1 MSELLTVRDVATIM
15 KCSEDAV
22 VRRFAKV
29 DGVIDLGRAE
39 SKDRRQYRVLR
50 IPKTVL
56 EKYLSKKAGHP
67 VLVEVPERPKRLRN
81 PKATW
86 EGRAMLMLASA
97 ALQNGC
103 TDKKVFRRI
112 ADRAR
117 IMTLV
122 PEPEWS
128 EMATDGWF
136 DEETEQE
143 RDY

>member
-1 MSELLTVRDVATIM
+1 MSELLTVREVALIM

-22 VRRFAKV
+22 VRRFAKL

-39 SKDRRQYRVLR
+39 TRNRRQYRVLR
-50 IPKTVL
+50 IPKAVL
-56 EKYLSKKAGHP
+56 EKYLSTKAGHP
-67 VLVEVPERPKRLRN
+67 VRVEVPERPRRLRN
-81 PKATW
+81 KSATW

-97 ALQNGC
+97 GLQNGC

-117 IMTLV
+117 ILTLV
-122 PEPEWS
+122 PESEWS
-128 EMATDGWF
+128 EMATDGFWF
-136 DEETEQE
+136 EETEQE